1 VVGMTGARR
10 RQVRRTVD
18 QRRAVVR
25 RFETSGMGAVEFC
38 RREGL
43 ALSSL
48 QRWRAR
54 LGGAQVARFV
64 ELTPA
69 PATPPAPTAGWA
81 VELELPGGLHLR
93 LRG

>member
-1 VVGMTGARR
+1 MARESG
-10 RQVRRTVD
+10 RQTRRTEE
-18 QRRAVVR
+18 QRREVLR
-25 RFETSGMGAVEFC
+25 RFETSGLGAKEFC

-54 LGGAQVARFV
+54 GRAVAARFV
-64 ELTPA
+64 ELA
-69 PATPPAPTAGWA
+69 PVSAVTAPSGWA
-81 VELELPGGLHLR
+81 IELELPHGVRVR

>member
-1 VVGMTGARR
+1 MARGRR
-10 RQVRRTVD
+10 RQERRTD
-18 QRRAVVR
+18 EQRREVVR
-25 RFETSGMGAVEFC
+25 QFEASDLGAREFC

-54 LGGAQVARFV
+54 GRAAAARFV
-64 ELTPA
+64 ELA
-69 PATPPAPTAGWA
+69 PGAAVTAPTGWA
-81 VELELPGGLHLR
+81 FELELPDGIRVR